1 VDINTKVWM
10 LAWLLSVARILGVFI
25 ATPYFGSS
33 ALPGLA
39 RNGIVI
45 VLSLVAVPLVME
57 QISTVQYSTFIIAGL
72 VLKELVLGL
81 MMGYV
86 FSIPYWAVASA
97 GYFIDL
103 QRGIFSGELFSASAG
118 GSTSIL
124 GELLS
129 RLMLV
134 VLFTTGGFLLMYEV
148 ILMSF
153 QTWPVDSFYPNFT
166 MVGAK
171 VMLQQLDLLMYT
183 MALLA
188 GPVIAIMFVIEIGAA
203 IVGRDIPELNVFL
216 LVMPIKSGIALFIL
230 IFYVVFLARYFKTIA
245 LEYSD
250 KFQMLDLILR

>member
-1 VDINTKVWM
+1 MDINTKVWM

-25 ATPYFGSS
+25 ATPYLGSS
-33 ALPGLA
+33 ALPGMV

-45 VLSLVAVPLVME
+45 VLSVVAVPLVSQ
-57 QISTVQYSTFIIAGL
+57 QISTVEYGTLIIVGL
-72 VLKELVLGL
+72 ILKELVLGFF
-81 MMGYV
+81 MGYV

-103 QRGIFSGELFSASAG
+103 QRGVFSGELFSASAG

-153 QTWPVDSFYPNFT
+153 QSWPVDSFYPNLT
-166 MVGAK
+166 MEGAK
-171 VMLQQLDLLMYT
+171 VILQQMDLLMYT

-188 GPVIAIMFVIEIGAA
+188 GPVVAIMFVIEIGAA

-216 LVMPIKSGIALFIL
+216 LVMPIKSGIAIL
-230 IFYVVFLARYFKTIA
+230 ILIIYIVFLARYFKTIA